1 MDNDRSGIKR
11 LLPVMVLVKDSAL
24 AIMRGIS
31 TSKALEAED
40 R

>member
-1 MDNDRSGIKR
+1 MKR
-11 LLPVMVLVKDSAL
+11 LLPVMVLVKDSSV

-31 TSKALEAED
+31 TNKVLEAED